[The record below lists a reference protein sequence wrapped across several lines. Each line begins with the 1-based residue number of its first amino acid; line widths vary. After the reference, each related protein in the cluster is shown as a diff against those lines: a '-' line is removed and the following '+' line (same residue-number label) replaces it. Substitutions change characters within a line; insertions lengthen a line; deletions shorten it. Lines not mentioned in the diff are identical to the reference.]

1 MQYTI
6 LYIRHLNQKDKCPAR
21 LVFGAKSSFWWPNP
35 TCVRFFFQIKLIGFS
50 KVAGNAVLPS
60 HFELPM
66 WPVTPWRFVMDVIS
80 PRMMWQKPL
89 ECFPEILSNLSV
101 GITSIPTTTRFCT
114 SQVDFSWFEPP
125 STVAK
130 LQTSND
136 SAKRCRSE
144 RSTFWLSVKSLRTLL
159 HCVLQDN
166 AGHIGLR
173 YIKGRNN
180 GPVKTS
186 KKKTN
191 AAWVCQQV
199 CFDYIDFWSSPSSK
213 EGPFGSTLDRQI
225 QGFDN
230 SDQRHVISIIGIL
243 GHPKTK
249 TNQKSG
255 KLAGH

>member
-1 MQYTI
+1 MSCQISVWCEVLI
-6 LYIRHLNQKDKCPAR
+6 LVTEPDLCSI
-21 LVFGAKSSFWWPNP
+21 
-35 TCVRFFFQIKLIGFS
+35 FFQIKLIGFS

-89 ECFPEILSNLSV
+89 ECFPDILSNLSV

-186 KKKTN
+186 KKKNKCCMSLSTSVFRLYRFLKFTIFQRGSL
-191 AAWVCQQV
+191 WVNPWQADPRFRQ
-199 CFDYIDFWSSPSSK
+199 
-213 EGPFGSTLDRQI
+213 FGST
-225 QGFDN
+225 
-230 SDQRHVISIIGIL
+230 SRHFNHWNPG
-243 GHPKTK
+243 PP
-249 TNQKSG
+249 QD
-255 KLAGH
+255 